1 MTTYDAYRTAQT
13 LAEHGLLDSDTVT
26 HTDMD
31 AAADYTGAQ
40 RPADSSDRHA
50 IRTALDAIGGDR

>member
-1 MTTYDAYRTAQT
+1 MTAYDAYRTAVA
-13 LAEHGLLDSDTVT
+13 LAEHGLLDSDTAT

-50 IRTALDAIGGDR
+50 VRTALDAIGDAR